1 MKTINKLMILTLA
14 PILLF
19 STGCAESEDVGLS
32 KINRVNEVVLKAF
45 EKEHTNNF
53 KIATFK
59 TEKIENNIYNS
70 TIFYSV
76 EIHQYAVYEN
86 HYISIIQEDDSIT
99 TRRVEFR

>member
-1 MKTINKLMILTLA
+1 MKKVNKLMILTLI
-14 PILLF
+14 PTLLF
-19 STGCAESEDVGLS
+19 STGCAESEDG
-32 KINRVNEVVLKAF
+32 KISRVNEVVLKAF

-86 HYISIIQEDDSIT
+86 HYISIIQEDNSIT
-99 TRRVEFR
+99 TRKVEFR

>member
-14 PILLF
+14 PTLLF
-19 STGCAESEDVGLS
+19 STGCAESEDS
-32 KINRVNEVVLKAF
+32 KISRVNEVVLKAF

-86 HYISIIQEDDSIT
+86 HYISIIQEDNSIT
-99 TRRVEFR
+99 TRKVEFR